1 MSLILKTLLKP
12 SSDGTGAIFNDIT
25 GQTDSTAYDQS
36 GNIAVANVAAVR
48 IKIATYTT
56 LSGLAT
62 LEHGEK
68 FTRYK
73 EYQKT
78 DGELSTINGKNFYV
92 GNYFV
97 PSLEDLTVPTGDTWS
112 ETGYYVYP
120 YLSTWVPTA
129 AQVQN
134 NISLTKLNQSGSAVY
149 DDIYSY
155 TYEIYETNG
164 VTTGTISS
172 TYGARYLVTAG
183 TATYDGSTFYPG
195 DSFVAYTSG
204 DPIVVTA
211 GHCYKMYASCDAY
224 AVLSFNTKS
233 SLYQLVVE
241 KAGSS
246 CLKCWTELNNI
257 KTQLD
262 AISFMSETGNVA
274 LGPASKTLEWVNDA
288 IRNFPTCNC

>member
-12 SSDGTGAIFNDIT
+12 STSGTGAIFNDIT
-25 GQTDSTAYDQS
+25 GQTDSTAYGQN
-36 GNIAVANVAAVR
+36 GNIAVSDVAAIR
-48 IKIATYTT
+48 LKMATFTS
-56 LSGLAT
+56 LSGLAM
-62 LEHGEK
+62 LKAGEK
-68 FTRYK
+68 FTQYK

-78 DGELSTINGKNFYV
+78 GGKVSSVDDKSFYV
-92 GNYFV
+92 GNSFV
-97 PSLEDLTVPTGDTWS
+97 PRIKDLTVPVGDTWV

-120 YLSTWVPTA
+120 YIDTWVPTE

-134 NISLTKLNQSGSAVY
+134 NISLSKLNQSGSAVY
-149 DDIYSY
+149 DDIYTY
-155 TYEIYETNG
+155 TYEIYFDIQSGALTP
-164 VTTGTISS
+164 VI
-172 TYGARYLVTAG
+172 GARYLCSLG
-183 TATYDGSTFYPG
+183 SLTYNGSTYYPG
-195 DSFVAYTSG
+195 DTFVAIDNNQISPDG
-204 DPIVVTA
+204 LF
-211 GHCYKMYASCDAY
+211 CKMYASTDAY

>member
-1 MSLILKTLLKP
+1 MPLILKTLLKP

-25 GQTDSTAYDQS
+25 GQTDSTAYGQ
-36 GNIAVANVAAVR
+36 NINIPVSDVTGVR
-48 IKIATYTT
+48 IKIATYTS
-56 LSGLAT
+56 LSNVAMLKP
-62 LEHGEK
+62 GEK
-68 FTRYK
+68 FTQYK

-78 DGELSTINGKNFYV
+78 NGEASVIDDKTLYV
-92 GNYFV
+92 GNTFV
-97 PSLEDLTVPTGDTWS
+97 PRLEDLVVPSGDTWI

-120 YLSTWVPTA
+120 YVESWLPTA

-134 NISLTKLNQSGSAVY
+134 NISLSELNQSGSAVY
-149 DDIYSY
+149 DDIYVY
-155 TYEIYETNG
+155 TYEVYYNSLYTD
-164 VTTGTISS
+164 ISAQIGS
-172 TYGARYLVTAG
+172 RYLCLG
-183 TATYDGSTFYPG
+183 DGVEYNGSIYSYG
-195 DSFVAYTSG
+195 DSFVATDTNTITG
-204 DPIVVTA
+204 FP
-211 GHCYKMYASCDAY
+211 GFCQMYASCDAY

>member
-1 MSLILKTLLKP
+1 M
-12 SSDGTGAIFNDIT
+12 
-25 GQTDSTAYDQS
+25 
-36 GNIAVANVAAVR
+36 
-48 IKIATYTT
+48 ATFTS
-56 LSGLAT
+56 LSGLAM
-62 LEHGEK
+62 LKAGEK
-68 FTRYK
+68 FTQYK

-78 DGELSTINGKNFYV
+78 GGKVSSVDDKSFYV
-92 GNYFV
+92 GNSFV
-97 PSLEDLTVPTGDTWS
+97 PRIKDLTVPVGDTWV

-120 YLSTWVPTA
+120 YIDTWVPTE

-134 NISLTKLNQSGSAVY
+134 NISLSKLNQSGSAVY
-149 DDIYSY
+149 DDIYTY
-155 TYEIYETNG
+155 TYEIYFDIQSGALTP
-164 VTTGTISS
+164 VI
-172 TYGARYLVTAG
+172 GARYLCSLG
-183 TATYDGSTFYPG
+183 SLTYNGSTYYPG
-195 DSFVAYTSG
+195 DTFVAIDNNQISPDG
-204 DPIVVTA
+204 LF
-211 GHCYKMYASCDAY
+211 CKMYASTDAY